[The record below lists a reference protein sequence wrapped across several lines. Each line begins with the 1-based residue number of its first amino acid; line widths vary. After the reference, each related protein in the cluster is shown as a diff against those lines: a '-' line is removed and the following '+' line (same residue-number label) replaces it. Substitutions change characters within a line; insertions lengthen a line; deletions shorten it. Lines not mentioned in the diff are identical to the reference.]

1 MQKITEKLMIFG
13 KYQLL
18 SINQNLFTG
27 EEGCDIPNKTQHEWP
42 CLYHLISM
50 FEMKKASFKIDKYVF

>member
-1 MQKITEKLMIFG
+1 MKFNSDKDLVRVNTHRDKIQKIAEKLMIFG

-27 EEGCDIPNKTQHEWP
+27 EEGCDITKRNMNGHV
-42 CLYHLISM
+42 CI
-50 FEMKKASFKIDKYVF
+50 I